1 MLPDSGNSAQFE
13 PRNAVLFPSPK
24 FLPTV
29 IIIFLLLPPSV
40 IVLELTLFS
49 LGVGATG
56 GIGGGR
62 REIVVAAE
70 STSFH

>member
-1 MLPDSGNSAQFE
+1 MLPSLRGGMPCYSF
-13 PRNAVLFPSPK
+13 PK

-29 IIIFLLLPPSV
+29 IIIFLLLPPRV

-49 LGVGATG
+49 LGIGATG